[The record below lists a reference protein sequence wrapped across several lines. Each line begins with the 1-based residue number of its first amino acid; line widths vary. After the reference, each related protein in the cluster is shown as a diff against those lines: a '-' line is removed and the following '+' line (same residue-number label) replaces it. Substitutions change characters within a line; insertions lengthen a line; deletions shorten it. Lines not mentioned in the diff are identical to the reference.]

1 MSLGV
6 GKMDKNISHWVIQ
19 VNRGVFAAYG
29 PYRTYDAALNRY
41 NKTFGGEI
49 NLFQCSYDDPE
60 EAIREFKN
68 TKYNL

>member
-1 MSLGV
+1 M
-6 GKMDKNISHWVIQ
+6 KNSIQYWIIQ

-29 PYRTYDAALNRY
+29 PYKTHDAAVNRY

-49 NLFQCSYDDPE
+49 NLFQTSFETAE

-68 TKYNL
+68 SKYLSGGS

>member
-1 MSLGV
+1 MENKLQW
-6 GKMDKNISHWVIQ
+6 WVIQ
-19 VNRGVFAAYG
+19 VNRGVFAGYG

-49 NLFQCSYDDPE
+49 NLFQCSYEDAE
-60 EAIREFKN
+60 SAIREFKN